1 MPSSHAQVTP
11 LAPASHCV
19 HLLPNTS
26 SGAKRHGEAK
36 LKWQSLEQR
45 KLLQGQAR
53 AMGGSCFKTPHSLM
67 ARRGGKR
74 LQATFGVRAGGL
86 CGFPDPSAVKPQ
98 GHYMGILSSAWTY
111 LPGGGGL
118 SSCRRTQRS
127 PYVHPL
133 MKNQDPALITARL
146 FPDYSSL
153 SLYPLP
159 SLISSYLKLPFGT
172 QGRPGNLHEACSLQ
186 IRNEGRGKDL

>member
-1 MPSSHAQVTP
+1 MAE
-11 LAPASHCV
+11 
-19 HLLPNTS
+19 
-26 SGAKRHGEAK
+26 SGAEKVTAGPGK
-36 LKWQSLEQR
+36 GNGWLM
-45 KLLQGQAR
+45 LQNPSFPD
-53 AMGGSCFKTPHSLM
+53 GSG
-67 ARRGGKR
+67 GGKR